1 MRREKRRNF
10 SSVISKTAGL
20 LDTVARSQYTFHFAL
35 HIFST
40 SPFRELCKSYKK
52 MHVGCQVKQT
62 LRLDFTII
70 CPKHKMIVFYSKDA

>member
-1 MRREKRRNF
+1 MRGENGE
-10 SSVISKTAGL
+10 IL
-20 LDTVARSQYTFHFAL
+20 LQLSLKLQDFWIEWPGRSTHFILLYTF
-35 HIFST
+35 FSP
-40 SPFRELCKSYKK
+40 SPFRESCISYKK